1 MMHRTL
7 KITMEMIPGR
17 KHEQRSEHLFDAA
30 FEERTEDSIVPY
42 VELVIFNGMLTL
54 PEMTKL
60 VSNDH
65 FGKWLTEDQS
75 QFQEPQ
81 MELRLRDPLTSTYP
95 SQGCGGGLPY
105 GSYHRARCGGHPGQV
120 ANLSPG

>member
-1 MMHRTL
+1 
-7 KITMEMIPGR
+7 MEMIPGR

-75 QFQEPQ
+75 QFQEPE

-95 SQGCGGGLPY
+95 SQGCGGG
-105 GSYHRARCGGHPGQV
+105 
-120 ANLSPG
+120 